1 MKNISFAIVFVLT
14 SFLTFAQAPQKIN
27 YQAVVRDAN
36 GNILPN
42 TTVPVTITIS
52 SCTVYNGT
60 PTTNDY
66 GLINLE
72 LDLSN
77 CSPAID
83 WSQGNLSVNSSINN
97 ISGSSNLNSVPYSLH
112 STTVANYPAA
122 GNSDGDILKWSAS
135 SGEWIA
141 STNSGGSTLISDADG
156 DTQIQ
161 TEESTDED
169 VIRFDTDG
177 QERMII
183 KNDGKVG
190 ISLNDPN
197 SNLDV
202 QDTLRVSRENRQ
214 YTEIINSGA
223 SGAIIQAI
231 SGEGNKKPLSIDA
244 LYETESTTAGANQ
257 IRFRTGEISN
267 PSIRMLIDENGDVGI
282 GTTQPVAKLDVR
294 GDLSLSNPTGTS
306 ANLKI
311 TNNSSNQ
318 YSKGR
323 LYFVNANTSVGAD
336 DSGFSINYE
345 KVDASSTGN
354 STVIFRQGEDSGNY
368 LDYLQF
374 SETTKNITFNANK
387 SSGSNSTF
395 GNVKVNQGNL
405 ELNSGAEIN
414 EFSTDGLFTDNSDN
428 SVPTEKAVKTYIENA
443 VATVDGSETILN
455 AGTNISITGVGT
467 SIDPYIVNSTDNDSQ
482 TLDEVLTLG
491 NSAGSNKITNLIDP
505 SSAQDAAT
513 KNYVDNSISNSS
525 NWTRNSST
533 FSLYQ
538 SSLTDKVGIGT
549 SSPETM
555 LHIGSILPVY
565 QALHLSTGVNSTAS
579 HAVSIGFSHDNS
591 ASNSYLAAFIKAEQA
606 FVNDNRTNLI
616 FGTRETNSS
625 TATASEHLVIS
636 YDGNVGIGMNSD
648 PEFKL
653 DLGGSAGPP
662 SYGIRA
668 PGLSTSIVR
677 PQSSNSSVVLSNYDE
692 SSYVKVKD
700 DGDIEIGNDDGT
712 SSTEIY
718 GTTVAK
724 YIEATNAIGLQL
736 KDQSGNL
743 GIHIAS
749 GGNVG
754 IGTLATSSKLAVDGD
769 LDVDGK
775 TRIGWRGY
783 EDKIIITPSD
793 LIIDDDNGE
802 FSDLSYNGGSTEVSN
817 GTDAYVNVVIP
828 AGYYCSGYLVYFDN
842 PMDDIEVYANDIQ
855 NSNGIQIG
863 TTIDVSLA
871 TSLYGTTF
879 SQSTNVEGG
888 NDNWIT
894 FKFLNNSNH
903 KFIFNGMKV
912 FFTKCSSGCG
922 F

>member
-1 MKNISFAIVFVLT
+1 MKNTLLAIVFILT

-27 YQAVVRDAN
+27 YQAVVRDGN
-36 GNILPN
+36 GNILAN
-42 TTVPVTITIS
+42 TSVPVTITIS

-77 CSPAID
+77 CSTAID

-112 STTVANYPAA
+112 ATTVANYPAT
-122 GNSDGDILKWSAS
+122 GNSDGDILKWSAIN
-135 SGEWIA
+135 GQWEA
-141 STNSGGSTLISDADG
+141 TTNSGGGSSIS
-156 DTQIQ
+156 
-161 TEESTDED
+161 
-169 VIRFDTDG
+169 DTDG
-177 QERMII
+177 NTKVETEATTDENIIHFETDGSERMVI
-183 KNDGKVG
+183 NANGKVG

-197 SNLDV
+197 ANLDV
-202 QDTLRVSRENRQ
+202 QDTLRVSREDRQ
-214 YTEIINSGA
+214 YTEIINSSA
-223 SGAIIQAI
+223 AGAIIQAV
-231 SGEGNKKPLSIDA
+231 SGQANKKPLSIDA
-244 LYETESTTAGANQ
+244 LYETETSTAGANQ
-257 IRFRTGEISN
+257 IRFRTGEISS
-267 PSIRMLIDENGDVGI
+267 PSIKMTIDEDGEVGI
-282 GTTQPVAKLDVR
+282 GTTTPDFKLDVR
-294 GDLSLSNPTGTS
+294 GDLGIKNASSTRTNLKLINSSSSQYSRGSLSF
-306 ANLKI
+306 I
-311 TNNSSNQ
+311 NSHT
-318 YSKGR
+318 
-323 LYFVNANTSVGAD
+323 ATGAD
-336 DSGFSINYE
+336 DNGFSINYE
-345 KVDASSTGN
+345 KADASNSGN
-354 STVIFRQGEDSGNY
+354 STVIFRQGETNSDY
-368 LDYLQF
+368 LDYLHF
-374 SETTKNITFNANK
+374 SETSKNITFNANK
-387 SSGSNSTF
+387 SSSSTSSF
-395 GNVKVNQGNL
+395 GDVIVEEGNL
-405 ELNSGAEIN
+405 QLNTGAGVN
-414 EFSTDGLFTDNSDN
+414 EFSTDGTLSGNSDN
-428 SVPTEKAVKTYIENA
+428 ALPTEHAVKTYVDNNQSIA
-443 VATVDGSETILN
+443 DGSETIVSGGTN
-455 AGTNISITGVGT
+455 VSVSGAGTTL
-467 SIDPYIVNSTDNDSQ
+467 DPYVLSSTDNDSQ
-482 TLDEVLTLG
+482 TLEEVLTLG
-491 NSAGSNKITNLIDP
+491 NSAASNKITNLTDP
-505 SSAQDAAT
+505 TDDQDAAT

-533 FSLYQ
+533 SSLYQ

-555 LHIGSILPVY
+555 LHIGSILPVH

-769 LDVDGK
+769 LDVDGN

-783 EDKIIITPSD
+783 DDKIIITPSD
-793 LIIDDDNGE
+793 IMVDDDGAD
-802 FSDLSYNGGSTEVSN
+802 FSDLSYNGGSLEVSN

-828 AGYYCSGYLVYFDN
+828 VGYYCSSYHIYIDN
-842 PMDDIEVYANDIQ
+842 AMDDIEIYSNDIQ
-855 NSNGIQIG
+855 SSTGTQIG
-863 TTIDVSLA
+863 GTLDVSSA
-871 TSLYGTTF
+871 TNNIFDNFTQTS
-879 SQSTNVEGG
+879 NVEGG
-888 NDNWIT
+888 DEKWIT
-894 FKFLNNSNH
+894 FKFLNDSGN
-903 KFIFNGMKV
+903 KFIFNGMRV
-912 FFTKCSSGCG
+912 FITKCSTGCG